1 MIMSIMCGHTGLNAM
16 ARFAKSHREEL
27 AEVMPEISFNQI
39 YKAFNKWMI
48 QYFKEENIAIDG
60 KSINSTVS
68 SCHDSKQNFVSLVSW
83 PAILF
88 GMLVN

>member
-1 MIMSIMCGHTGLNAM
+1 MNSIKNC
-16 ARFAKSHREEL
+16 
-27 AEVMPEISFNQI
+27 

-68 SCHDSKQNFVSLVSW
+68 SCHDSKQCEFS
-83 PAILF
+83 ILAKNLIWHV
-88 GMLVN
+88 GKLESGKMK